1 MRVCVI
7 IVIAPLSIFFPCMRN
22 SNVSAK
28 IFLLHKYPKNT
39 HTCIHTH
46 THTHMHMHTHIHTHP
61 RARAHTR
68 AHTHTHTHTHTLP
81 LSHTLHLTHTHTHT
95 HTVRIFYS
103 LYSNCLKLLH
113 IHPTAH
119 CSISTY
125 LMAILDTAVL

>member
-46 THTHMHMHTHIHTHP
+46 AHAHAHAHTHTHT
-61 RARAHTR
+61 RARAHTHAR
-68 AHTHTHTHTHTLP
+68 IRIHTHTHTLP
-81 LSHTLHLTHTHTHT
+81 LSLSHSPSHSHTHT